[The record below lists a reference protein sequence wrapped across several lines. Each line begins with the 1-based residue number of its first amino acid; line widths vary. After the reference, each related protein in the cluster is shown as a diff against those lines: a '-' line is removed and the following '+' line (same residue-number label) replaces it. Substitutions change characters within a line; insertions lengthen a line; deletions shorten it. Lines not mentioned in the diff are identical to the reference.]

1 MIEFSTA
8 DLMDEQKCYDFLV
21 SVLHPTGLNCPR
33 CHTPVTQ
40 AGIHRHDRAPVLYY
54 HCGCG
59 RIYNAFAS
67 TLWQGTHYSCSTILR
82 ILQGISQGVTTMHLA
97 RELGLDRK
105 CLLERRHQIQALA
118 ARASPRTMYSD
129 FVVETDELYQNAGEK
144 RRSASPSRRSAP
156 PTGQQGTRARH
167 VGQRP
172 APGAGGRG
180 AGNGA
185 GAIRGRR

>member
-1 MIEFSTA
+1 MIEFSIA

-21 SVLHPTGLNCPR
+21 SLLHPKSLGCPR

-59 RIYNAFAS
+59 RVYNAFAG
-67 TLWQGTHYSCSTILR
+67 TLWQGTHHSCSTIIR

-97 RELGLDRK
+97 KELGLDRK
-105 CLLERRHQIQALA
+105 HLLERRHQLQALA
-118 ARASPRTMYSD
+118 TQACPRTVYPD
-129 FVVETDELYQNAGEK
+129 PVVETDELYQNAGEK
-144 RRSASPSRRSAP
+144 RHSASRSRRST
-156 PTGQQGTRARH
+156 PTAGQQGTRSRH

-172 APGAGGRG
+172 ASGAGDRG
-180 AGNGA
+180 PRHGS
-185 GAIRGRR
+185 GAIRGGR

>member
-21 SVLHPTGLNCPR
+21 SVLHPKGLGCPR
-33 CHTPVTQ
+33 CHKPVTQ
-40 AGIHRHDRAPVLYY
+40 AGIHRHARAPVLYY

-59 RIYNAFAS
+59 CVYNAFAG
-67 TLWQGTHYSCSTILR
+67 TLWQGPHHSCSTIIR

-97 RELGLDRK
+97 KELGLDRK
-105 CLLERRHQIQALA
+105 HLLERRHQIQALA
-118 ARASPRTMYSD
+118 ARASPRTAYSD
-129 FVVETDELYQNAGEK
+129 SVVETDELYQNAGEK
-144 RRSASPSRRSAP
+144 RRSASPSRRSTP
-156 PTGQQGTRARH
+156 PSGQQGTRSRH

-172 APGAGGRG
+172 ASGAGGRG

-185 GAIRGRR
+185 GAIRGGR